1 MVVTLLLFT
10 TLCVHSFT
18 QPATHGP
25 QQPQPHP
32 QPQQQRSPLSSTS
45 ELLCRSEDS
54 TSYWGGLHQ
63 EWAGYPISSL
73 DNARSTIKSAAAVAA
88 STTIGLGHAR
98 RAAAAAATEEDA
110 AASTTATTT
119 TSKGTVP
126 AFNEAYTGASPFI
139 CSFALTVFF

>member
-1 MVVTLLLFT
+1 MFYLVYAQ
-10 TLCVHSFT
+10 CIRSRQRHE
-18 QPATHGP
+18 THAFLK
-25 QQPQPHP
+25 
-32 QPQQQRSPLSSTS
+32 SPLSSTS

-98 RAAAAAATEEDA
+98 RAAAAATEEDA

-139 CSFALTVFF
+139 CSFALTVFLSRCL